1 MIAALISAL
10 ISPAGR
16 WLAMAALLA
25 AALAWGGAEHLARQ
39 NTALRLDAAQHAL
52 AQAEERIRNMEA
64 RHEEDDR
71 AARDADPVGRLRSRW
86 GAGD

>member
-1 MIAALISAL
+1 MIAWLL
-10 ISPAGR
+10 TPLGR
-16 WLAMAALLA
+16 LLAMAALLA
-25 AALAWGGAEHLARQ
+25 AALGWGGLERSARQ
-39 NTALRLDAAQHAL
+39 NTALRLEAAQHAL
-52 AQAEERIRNMEA
+52 AQAEERIRNMET